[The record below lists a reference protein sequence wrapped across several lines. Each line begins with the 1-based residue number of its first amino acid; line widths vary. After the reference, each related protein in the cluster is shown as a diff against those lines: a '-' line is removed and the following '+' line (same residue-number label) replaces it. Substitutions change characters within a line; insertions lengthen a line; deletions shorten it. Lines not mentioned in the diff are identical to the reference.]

1 MEEERIMH
9 TNGRRN
15 RSEFINKDKQYNAQ
29 KKTYKLIYITL
40 QRKLR
45 NGQHKPQ

>member
-29 KKTYKLIYITL
+29 KKTYITL